1 MPTDKNAALAKYNL
15 KNALLLKLYNPSSK
29 AFTKECED
37 LVLQNN
43 VLKGVHAS
51 SFLYRGTTYPVLQ
64 KLGLKSSYALHP
76 SLEEKFVTV
85 LYPFDEIQ
93 KFEVPLVAGFI
104 IHVLNSSD
112 CWEDYLKVFPETLHP
127 LIEEWWFHFKWKIPT
142 LTEAAIADIL
152 DKHSKGLQLLRARLV
167 WNLLS

>member
-15 KNALLLKLYNPSSK
+15 KNALLQKLYVPSNKEFLK
-29 AFTKECED
+29 ACEEI
-37 LVLQNN
+37 LLQNN
-43 VLKGVHAS
+43 TLKGVYSS
-51 SFLYRGTTYPVLQ
+51 SFTYRGTNYPNLH
-64 KLGLKSSYALHP
+64 KTGPRSYYTLHP
-76 SLEEKFVTV
+76 CLEEKFVKI
-85 LYPFDEIQ
+85 LHPYDEIQ
-93 KFEVPLVAGFI
+93 QFERPLVAGFI

-127 LIEEWWFHFKWKIPT
+127 LIEEWRFHFKWKIPT
-142 LTEAAIADIL
+142 LTEVAIADIL

>member
-1 MPTDKNAALAKYNL
+1 MPSNKNAALAKYNL
-15 KNALLLKLYNPSSK
+15 KNALLLKLYTPSNK
-29 AFTKECED
+29 AFTKACEEI
-37 LVLQNN
+37 VLQNN

-51 SFLYRGTTYPVLQ
+51 SFLYRGSTYPVSQ
-64 KLGLKSSYALHP
+64 KLGPKSPYALHP

-93 KFEVPLVAGFI
+93 KFEVPMVAGFI

-127 LIEEWWFHFKWKIPT
+127 LIEEWRFHFKWKIPT